1 MFHHIPSPYISP
13 NHQSQFPS
21 QMLAFC
27 GHHVIHY
34 QIAKNFYH
42 FQKLKFMR
50 NHVTCLLVGNRGS
63 LIFLPCLQ
71 FLVLCDKFG
80 KDDVSEQAIVSK
92 SAKDSIIKAPIS
104 NLFFICCS
112 LVLTSEQ
119 VAGFPE
125 RFAGCF
131 VIIF

>member
-1 MFHHIPSPYISP
+1 
-13 NHQSQFPS
+13 
-21 QMLAFC
+21 
-27 GHHVIHY
+27 
-34 QIAKNFYH
+34 
-42 FQKLKFMR
+42 MR

-119 VAGFPE
+119 VAGFPV
-125 RFAGCF
+125 AAHSHKTGLNCGHPLGGADGTS
-131 VIIF
+131 V